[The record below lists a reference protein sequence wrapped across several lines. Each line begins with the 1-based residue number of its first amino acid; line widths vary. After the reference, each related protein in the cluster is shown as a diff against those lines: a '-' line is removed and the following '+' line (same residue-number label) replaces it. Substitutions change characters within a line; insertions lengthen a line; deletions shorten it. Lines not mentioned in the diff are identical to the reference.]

1 MRFFYE
7 MGLFMNFI
15 PCDLHIHTN
24 CSLDGHETA
33 ESMCQGAINN
43 NVKLIAITDHLEI
56 DEFYEEGYDKIV
68 TTSFNSTQN
77 CKDKFADKLK
87 VISGVELAQPFS
99 DRTLSNEILKRLD
112 FDFVMCSVHHPHGHP
127 PDIKEI
133 EYDKLDVYE
142 FMNDYFSELE
152 EIAKWDGCDVLAHI
166 TCPMRRIQGF
176 YKIDFDYSKVSD
188 SVDSL
193 FETMIKNDV
202 ALEINTSGL
211 RQPIGLTM
219 PDRNLIKRYKDLGGK
234 YITVGSDAHVSAD
247 IGKGINHAV
256 GLAKELGFEE
266 LTTFQKRE
274 KLMIKI

>member
-1 MRFFYE
+1 
-7 MGLFMNFI
+7 MNYI

-43 NVKLIAITDHLEI
+43 NVKLIAITDHCEI
-56 DEFYEEGYDKIV
+56 DEFFQEGYDKIV
-68 TTSFNSTQN
+68 VDSFNSTQN
-77 CKDKFADKLK
+77 CKEKFSDKIK
-87 VISGVELAQPFS
+87 VISGVEIGQPLFNKVLVN
-99 DRTLSNEILKRLD
+99 DILKKLD
-112 FDFVMCSVHHPHGHP
+112 FDFIMCSVHHPHGHL

-142 FMNDYFSELE
+142 FMNDYFSQIEQ
-152 EIAKWDGCDVLAHI
+152 IAKWDGCDVLAHI

-176 YKIDFDYSKVSD
+176 YKIDFDYSKISD
-188 SVDSL
+188 AADSL

-219 PDRNLIKRYKDLGGK
+219 PDENLLRRYKKLGGK
-234 YITVGSDAHVSAD
+234 YITLGSDAHISSD
-247 IGKGINHAV
+247 IGKGINNAV
-256 GLAKELGFEE
+256 ELAKKAGFDKI
-266 LTTFQKRE
+266 TTFCKKE
-274 KLMIKI
+274 KIMIEI